1 MNLFKNKIQDERVVH
16 EQNKIYREI
25 YFLIYTICLVSVV
38 YKFFIYGFE
47 LKYIATEIIIT
58 LAAGIYYTVRASQKG
73 LFSAEVEMH
82 DNKSKWSY
90 QTKTIVIGVATGI
103 ALGLFFGI
111 NSAVNYA
118 ETPLERVYYFFLT
131 FATSMMFYI
140 PILVLVLVIS
150 YSTAKH
156 QSDKAVEEQLE
167 DDES

>member
-1 MNLFKNKIQDERVVH
+1 MNLLKNKIQDERVVH

-25 YFLIYTICLVSVV
+25 YLLIFAICFVSVI

-47 LKYIATEIIIT
+47 MEHVATEMVIF
-58 LAAGIYYTVRASQKG
+58 LAAGIYYSVRASQKG

-82 DNKSKWSY
+82 DSKSKWSY

-131 FATSMMFYI
+131 FGASMMFYI

-150 YSTAKH
+150 YTTAKH
-156 QSDKAVEEQLE
+156 RSDKVIDKQLE